1 MSTIENIERTP
12 TVAEYN
18 RLLEAVGWPTRD
30 PVAVEVGLARTLFTV
45 CAISGN
51 EVVGM
56 GRIVG
61 DGAIVNYI
69 QDVIVLPAYQKQ
81 GVGEKIMLTLMG
93 HLNEHASS
101 GSDVILITQR
111 DNVDFYKRYDFTESR
126 PDTPSMRRKL

>member
-1 MSTIENIERTP
+1 MSAIEIIEQKP

-18 RLLEAVGWPTRD
+18 RLIKAVGWPTRD
-30 PVAVEVGLARTLFTV
+30 PAAVEAGLARTLFTV
-45 CAISGN
+45 CAISGDK
-51 EVVGM
+51 VVGM

-81 GVGEKIMLTLMG
+81 GIGEKIMLVLMG
-93 HLNEHASS
+93 HLSEHATS
-101 GSDVILITQR
+101 GSDVILITRR